1 MHLFYALVRK
11 EEKIHYV
18 SRINF
23 VFEVTSIDFWQI
35 LHFDVKGT
43 VCNLASIWHKLWEDS
58 IYEWP
63 LSKFKHFSCKE
74 IEGIKITFIDFGK
87 VIISRYEDEVNIC
100 W

>member
-43 VCNLASIWHKLWEDS
+43 VCNLASI
-58 IYEWP
+58 
-63 LSKFKHFSCKE
+63 
-74 IEGIKITFIDFGK
+74 
-87 VIISRYEDEVNIC
+87 
-100 W
+100 